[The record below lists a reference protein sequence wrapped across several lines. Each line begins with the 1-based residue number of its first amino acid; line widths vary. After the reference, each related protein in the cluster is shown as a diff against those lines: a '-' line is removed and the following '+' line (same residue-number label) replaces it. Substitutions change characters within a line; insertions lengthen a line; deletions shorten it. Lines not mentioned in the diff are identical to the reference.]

1 MGKISI
7 KKLISIV
14 TPVFNEEENVQF
26 YFDSINAAIK
36 NLEDKYN
43 FEFIITDNNS
53 SDSTL
58 KLFSDIC
65 KKDHRL
71 KIFKLSKNYGYQKSL
86 WTGICQS
93 SGDAVIPIDCDL
105 QDPPELISQFIKHW
119 ENNNKIVY
127 GVRKSRKEK
136 FLSTR
141 QIVDLPMLRN
151 FFYFIINK
159 ISDDK
164 IPKNAGDF
172 MLIDKVIV
180 NHVKNIFDHNI
191 YLRGVIFS
199 LGYKK
204 ESIYYDRKIR
214 QKGKTKFHFSKSLK
228 LAIDGIVGLSALPLR
243 IASITGII
251 ISTITM
257 LLSIFFI
264 LSKFMFNVTYPAGL
278 TTIIVLILLG
288 ISLNALFLGIIGE
301 YISRI
306 YDQQKNR
313 PITII
318 ETRIENN

>member
-1 MGKISI
+1 MGK
-7 KKLISIV
+7 KVISIV

-26 YFDSINAAIK
+26 YHDGISSVIK
-36 NLEDKYN
+36 KLENKYD

-53 SDSTL
+53 DDLTL
-58 KLFSDIC
+58 NLFSDIS
-65 KKDHRL
+65 KNDNRF
-71 KIFKLSKNYGYQKSL
+71 KIYKLSKNYGYQKSL

-93 SGDAVIPIDCDL
+93 KGDAVIPLDCDL
-105 QDPPELISQFIKHW
+105 QDPPELIPEFIKHW
-119 ENNNKIVY
+119 ENDNKIVY

-136 FLSTR
+136 FLNTR

-151 FFYFIINK
+151 LFYYIINK

-164 IPKNAGDF
+164 IPKNTGDF
-172 MLIDKVIV
+172 MLIDQVIV
-180 NHVKNIFDHNI
+180 NHIKKIFDHNI
-191 YLRGVIFS
+191 YLRGIIFS

-204 ESIYYDRKIR
+204 KSINYDRKIR
-214 QKGKTKFHFSKSLK
+214 AKGTTKFYFAKSLK

-257 LLSIFFI
+257 FLSIFFI
-264 LSKFMFNVTYPAGL
+264 LSKFILNINYPAGL
-278 TTIIVLILLG
+278 TTIIVLVLLG

-318 ETRIENN
+318 EKRIENN